1 MCCVVCTMSK
11 EKDYYNMGLLKNMAL
26 LIKRVQSMIAAQFVQ
41 MNKFILSFDFIIFIY
56 LAILLMLY
64 LLVCQLCKEGGGW
77 AAVLLMSYV
86 LVHST

>member
-1 MCCVVCTMSK
+1 
-11 EKDYYNMGLLKNMAL
+11 
-26 LIKRVQSMIAAQFVQ
+26 MIAAQFVQ

-77 AAVLLMSYV
+77 AAVLCTYV
-86 LVHST
+86 LRTST